1 MGNSLWLTFLSS
13 RGRVAQHVSHG
24 VPPTRMSRD
33 LAARRKHRSS
43 SRRPAAAATASWE
56 ADKKNHPSTDVFDI
70 LGIDRRSSTEQI
82 KQAYRRKARELHPDV
97 NASENATAEFLELRR
112 AYNVSPCRRRTL
124 TSVRPAA
131 PPTCIKPSLTYQY
144 FNFITLIGKSLLLHR
159 LLRPFMHVY
168 MHMIQHAQ
176 GLVHRVHVLAA

>member
-1 MGNSLWLTFLSS
+1 MV
-13 RGRVAQHVSHG
+13 GRATLAVASAARSTLPGCTHHTRAKCPTQPEHVSHG

-112 AYNVSPCRRRTL
+112 AYNALVEDWKRVLDLTPAVSSKEMKAHVDKINREM
-124 TSVRPAA
+124 
-131 PPTCIKPSLTYQY
+131 IDM
-144 FNFITLIGKSLLLHR
+144 FNSGYDEIW
-159 LLRPFMHVY
+159 
-168 MHMIQHAQ
+168 
-176 GLVHRVHVLAA
+176 